1 MESYGNDMSFL
12 SQEGYPSIDFTL
24 LDRPSTSVASAPEFT
39 APLLPDSSFPSL
51 DFLDGS
57 GIDSLGGVLRNAEEA
72 HFHSHGRPELQKDID
87 WRKEKALHASSANMY
102 IQGGENPEPKL
113 SSSQLHIPVSQGNF
127 FSAKQSGSDN
137 LQAQLSTSGNRVGD
151 EVHDFFEQEHLSQ
164 QQSQLDK
171 ANWSVMNNNAWPDDS
186 QNNESRHI
194 HQSSYNTE
202 PNPQPDDGLHSS
214 RMALG
219 VRSPQEGPNNNVMK
233 SQSRNQPVIF
243 DSLLNGPSTGHIRS
257 NHATSAGDGGTPER
271 NQSSTGSLA
280 GPDIQQGHIVGQGSN
295 HSRNSSEGVENV
307 EARVNYDFLGS
318 QLLLKG
324 QPQAGPQFHGTRLQ
338 PGLEEQLW
346 KHYSYQ
352 KQLQELHRQQQI
364 PQLEQHARQHQA
376 QQLEQQARQPQ
387 AQQLGQQARQAQAQ
401 LLEHQ
406 RRQQVQ
412 LMQQARRQH
421 AQQLEHQARQQ
432 QAQQLQQQARQQQ
445 AQQLEHARQ
454 QQAQLLEQHARQQ
467 LEQHARQQQAQQLE
481 QHSRQQQLQ
490 QLLVGDKQNLGN
502 QFSPSPYGSSMHNVS
517 NFMHSGGLMSQM
529 AIESHNPSL
538 LPGNLHQFNVGN
550 MNGMLNCPPSLPGL
564 PNEALL
570 AQDPYLAWQA
580 MTMMGAQLDPSVYGS
595 STSTMRDAAGQPLN
609 LYPSSQGAVQE
620 LADAANKIP
629 SAANHQVGKPVV
641 RTPVLGASV
650 LGNHRTSSF
659 DPISAENDGK
669 QKALNKSLFGQSF
682 PQNFPQPSETPQGI
696 SNFPQGTTIPRNSQ
710 VQDFHLNQ
718 QHRSWTEDI
727 GQKENFQEG
736 PSQVLV
742 NSDAPSESGFYNSQ
756 PSGWHSVHSPQV
768 VASSDSRIQ
777 NTNAGQYVHQGSY
790 QMGNADIFGS
800 LASKP
805 QGSWSALM
813 QSAVA
818 ESPSGDADQDDWSS
832 LSLQKT
838 EPASGDYLQLQ
849 PNPKQQSI
857 WSEQNVSVS
866 SSMNGRSFHLLNNVN
881 SQLGVQSVQGLQ
893 QSGSEVG
900 SHLESKLENIQH
912 NNQIKLQPGSSSQFL
927 QETPRQAS
935 GLQEQTLY
943 QPSDNSRSIHSHT
956 NFDDQHQNS
965 WKSQDIEQ
973 VPSDVR
979 VSSHY
984 VNFDGR
990 QQFNSL
996 GDQGNSKTE
1005 SDRIFHLTSKEQ
1017 SCWSKSEAQGT
1028 EQNNLLVNANKGH
1041 DKNENDNIT
1050 HLEREQLGSHV
1061 QKGEDQ
1067 TYHTRNEVSKDTATP
1082 FQHQDP
1088 NVNSCQNGQII
1099 QQEGFHMGRFP
1110 RNPNTDNLE
1119 SNAERYEQTPESN
1132 YQLNSNNVILDSYA
1146 KNRRVGNTSVYQQG
1160 NSSLALNPF
1169 PNVCDSSQRYTND
1182 ISRSQYSQN
1191 DCTSVGQI
1199 AGKGDLNQSAKAG
1212 SDYTGKSPQ
1221 REDDLQSLSNMNHW
1235 GYSRL
1240 SKMSTGSGESS
1251 GNDMLRMPPRHL
1263 LQQAAGMVSMNQWH
1277 AESVKQDSSLR
1288 GIAHLDSQ
1296 VQNTPE
1302 QPDFGQ
1308 SKVVRTASLNSTM
1321 NAGKDV
1327 LNTNLQTNLREQL
1340 GGGHLK
1346 DFSIGYASANSSVFD
1361 SPTNISGSNK
1371 PASLSS
1377 QNVLD
1382 LLSRPDNPNE
1392 SDPLKHTI
1400 CSEQNASVDP
1410 CESSSPD
1417 VSLTHFGHN
1426 QSSSPLSPRGFGL
1439 RLAPP
1444 ARMQSRSLQTSASMQ
1459 TANVINDRQ
1468 THPSKGESAQKSA
1481 ALATHQDSLSK
1492 VSDAATAE
1500 GKSLH
1505 VTSSPKPLSVPC
1517 ESSPTSLKDNA
1528 VKLDKSPYIA
1538 ASDIHPSTQLQYIQ
1552 HPNATGQFI
1561 SIPQSVVP
1569 RAVTQRQANMQGNTI
1584 STHQLQGS
1592 QDVAVAG
1599 QVTPTCHSATPSTVS
1614 SVNAVIERETE
1625 MPGSLTPSTQPFSQI
1640 NYQNALLVQDGLGRS
1655 HQFLPV
1661 NSNLSGPRNP
1671 DQGLQESQ
1679 SNSAHH
1685 LPGPSGRPQTAEF
1698 SKLLNALKTTLAN
1711 RQRMSMGAE
1720 KVLPNSFDSF
1730 RPSMGGPG
1738 NNLQSYLPS
1747 MDSQPKFGMVG
1758 KPMASVHGQIIRPS
1772 IINSQQPPSAGELS
1786 KQESSFQQMASDRAE
1801 SSASPGPQT
1810 SAMVLPIAAA
1820 TLPHQTFAAS
1830 PQLSMLQSQGQD
1842 QRRFLLSKIHSGTA
1856 TSVAS
1861 PFHSSI
1867 CAHNQEQS
1875 NPTSGQD
1882 YQSQVNLRAACPP
1895 TQQQSDSCSDD
1906 PVESQAS
1913 EPSDAPHHQYI
1924 SSSRMSPMTTMQ
1936 TDFDRQAVKRLKI
1949 SDAGSGGIDPNLK
1962 AKSIDQTMNPH
1973 YGIGQ
1978 FKIATTHRTA
1988 QQQVSLPVDAR
1999 MLPSSQGIKERREEA
2014 SNQGMVSIMQNRLQ
2028 NQGYNHNIYGSSQ
2041 SSSGAGDRNHFNPQI
2056 LNSRLLQFGPNTNE
2070 RLLALQVASMYK
2082 RLGESGRSGTL
2093 NPQQIPPGRNVEH
2106 LFPGS
2111 GLAPTI
2117 TSHTSQSDLKEVES
2131 AVPVRS
2137 PTAMSLPVMEG
2148 HTANQHQYYLS
2159 KGNIGAPVA
2168 VLPTKRKK
2176 EVSRLIPWHVD
2187 ITQAGGHLP
2196 TTSDAELA
2204 WASSTNRLTEKEE
2217 DEIDNQEE
2225 GAGSVPR
2232 VKRRL
2237 KLTTQLMQQLIP
2249 PIPAAVVRGKASVEY
2264 EDATYTLAKTALR
2277 DACKLASTSRKD
2289 MGKKAE
2295 NENLAFG
2302 QLQKPKR
2309 LKGNSVLRIAESF
2322 MDRAKNLE
2330 DEFSRLEASSL
2341 TTDLRSDTQ
2350 DLESLSIMN
2359 RLVKH
2364 HGRNLPVDHSKVII
2378 EERESSSDS
2387 AFCTRK
2393 LCPQRYV
2400 TAVPMPRN
2408 LPEGVLCFSL

>member
-1 MESYGNDMSFL
+1 MESYGNDMFL

-57 GIDSLGGVLRNAEEA
+57 AIDSLGGVLRNAEEA
-72 HFHSHGRPELQKDID
+72 HFHGHGRPELHKDID
-87 WRKEKALHASSANMY
+87 WRKEKTLHASSANMY

-113 SSSQLHIPVSQGNF
+113 SSSQLHMPVPQGNF

-171 ANWSVMNNNAWPDDS
+171 ANWSVTNNNAWPSDS
-186 QNNESRHI
+186 QNSESRHV

-202 PNPQPDDGLHSS
+202 PNTQPDDGIYSS

-219 VRSPQEGPNNNVMK
+219 VRSPQEDPNNNVMK
-233 SQSRNQPVIF
+233 SQSRNQPLIF
-243 DSLLNGPSTGHIRS
+243 DSLLNGSSAGHIRS
-257 NHATSAGDGGTPER
+257 NQSTSAGDGGTPER

-295 HSRNSSEGVENV
+295 NSRNSSEGMENV
-307 EARVNYDFLGS
+307 EARANYDFLGN
-318 QLLLKG
+318 QLVLKG

-338 PGLEEQLW
+338 QGLDEGHLW
-346 KHYSYQ
+346 KQYAYQ
-352 KQLQELHRQQQI
+352 KHLQELHRQQQI
-364 PQLEQHARQHQA
+364 PQLEQHARQQQA
-376 QQLEQQARQPQ
+376 QQLEQQARQQPQ
-387 AQQLGQQARQAQAQ
+387 AQQLGQQLRQPQAL
-401 LLEHQ
+401 LLEQ
-406 RRQQVQ
+406 QVRRQQVQ
-412 LMQQARRQH
+412 QFMQARRQQ
-421 AQQLEHQARQQ
+421 AQQLEYQARQQ
-432 QAQQLQQQARQQQ
+432 QVQQLQQARQQQ
-445 AQQLEHARQ
+445 AQQFEQQARQ

-467 LEQHARQQQAQQLE
+467 QA
-481 QHSRQQQLQ
+481 QQLQ

-502 QFSPSPYGSSMHNVS
+502 QFSPSAYGSSMHNVS
-517 NFMHSGGLMSQM
+517 NFMHSSGLMSQM
-529 AIESHNPSL
+529 AIESQNPSL
-538 LPGNLHQFNVGN
+538 LQGNLHQFNVGN
-550 MNGMLNCPPSLPGL
+550 MNGMLNCSPSLQGL
-564 PNEALL
+564 PAEAVLS
-570 AQDPYLAWQA
+570 QDPYLAWQA
-580 MTMMGAQLDPSVYGS
+580 MTLMGAHLDPSVYVS
-595 STSTMRDAAGQPLN
+595 STNNMRDAAGQPLN
-609 LYPSSQGAVQE
+609 VYPSSQGAVQE
-620 LADAANKIP
+620 LADAVNKIP
-629 SAANHQVGKPVV
+629 SAANHQVAKPVV
-641 RTPVLGASV
+641 RTPVLAASV
-650 LGNHRTSSF
+650 LGNHRTNSF
-659 DPISAENDGK
+659 DPISAENDVK

-682 PQNFPQPSETPQGI
+682 SQNFPQPSETAQGI
-696 SNFPQGTTIPRNSQ
+696 SNFPQGTTVPRNSQ

-718 QHRSWTEDI
+718 QNRSWTEDM

-736 PSQVLV
+736 PSQVLA
-742 NSDAPSESGFYNSQ
+742 NSDAPSESAFYNSQ
-756 PSGWHSVHSPQV
+756 PSGWHSAHSAQI

-777 NTNAGQYVHQGSY
+777 NMNAGQYVHQGSY

-838 EPASGDYLQLQ
+838 EPASGDYLQLP

-857 WSEQNVSVS
+857 WSEQNVPVS

-881 SQLGVQSVQGLQ
+881 PQLGVQSVQGLQ

-900 SHLESKLENIQH
+900 SHLESNLEDTQH

-935 GLQEQTLY
+935 GLQEQTHY
-943 QPSDNSRSIHSHT
+943 QPSDNSRNTHPHT
-956 NFDDQHQNS
+956 NFDEQHQNS

-973 VPSDVR
+973 VPSDGR
-979 VSSHY
+979 VTSHY
-984 VNFDGR
+984 MNFDGR
-990 QQFNSL
+990 QQFNSS
-996 GDQGNSKTE
+996 GDLGNSKTE

-1017 SCWSKSEAQGT
+1017 SWSKSEAQGT
-1028 EQNNLLVNANKGH
+1028 EQNNLLINADKGH
-1041 DKNENDNIT
+1041 DKNENDNIM
-1050 HLEREQLGSHV
+1050 HLEREQLVSHV

-1067 TYHTRNEVSKDTATP
+1067 AYHTISEVNKDTAMQ

-1088 NVNSCQNGQII
+1088 NVNSCQNGQLM

-1110 RNPNTDNLE
+1110 RNPNADNLE
-1119 SNAERYEQTPESN
+1119 NNAERYEQTPESN
-1132 YQLNSNNVILDSYA
+1132 YQLNSNNVILDPYA
-1146 KNRRVGNTSVYQQG
+1146 KNRRVVNTSVYQQG

-1169 PNVCDSSQRYTND
+1169 PNICDSSQRYTND
-1182 ISRSQYSQN
+1182 INRSQYSQI
-1191 DCTSVGQI
+1191 DCTSAGQI
-1199 AGKGDLNQSAKAG
+1199 AGKGDPNQSAKSG

-1221 REDDLQSLSNMNHW
+1221 REDDLSNMNHW
-1235 GYSRL
+1235 GFSRL
-1240 SKMSTGSGESS
+1240 SKMNTGSGESS
-1251 GNDMLRMPPRHL
+1251 GNDMLRMPPRHM
-1263 LQQAAGMVSMNQWH
+1263 LQQAVGMASMNQWH

-1288 GIAHLDSQ
+1288 GVAHVDSQ
-1296 VQNTPE
+1296 GQRAPE

-1308 SKVVRTASLNSTM
+1308 SKVVRTVPLNSTM

-1327 LNTNLQTNLREQL
+1327 LNTNLQTNIREQL
-1340 GGGHLK
+1340 GGGHPK
-1346 DFSIGYASANSSVFD
+1346 DFSTGHGSVNSSVFD
-1361 SPTNISGSNK
+1361 SSTNIRGSNK

-1382 LLSRPDNPNE
+1382 LLSKPDNPNE
-1392 SDPLKHTI
+1392 SDTLKRTI
-1400 CSEQNASVDP
+1400 SSEQNASVDL

-1426 QSSSPLSPRGFGL
+1426 QSSSPLSPQGFGL

-1444 ARMQSRSLQTSASMQ
+1444 AQLLQRMQGRSLQTSASVQ

-1468 THPSKGESAQKSA
+1468 THPSKGESAQKSVA
-1481 ALATHQDSLSK
+1481 SATHQDSLSK
-1492 VSDAATAE
+1492 VSDTVTAE
-1500 GKSLH
+1500 GKSSH
-1505 VTSSPKPLSVPC
+1505 VTTSPKQLSVPC
-1517 ESSPTSLKDNA
+1517 ESSPTGLKENA
-1528 VKLDKSPYIA
+1528 VKLDTPTYIA

-1552 HPNATGQFI
+1552 HPNAPGQLI
-1561 SIPQSVVP
+1561 SIPQSVVS
-1569 RAVTQRQANMQGNTI
+1569 RAVTQRQANMQGNMI
-1584 STHQLQGS
+1584 SMHQLQGT
-1592 QDVAVAG
+1592 QDIAVAG
-1599 QVTPTCHSATPSTVS
+1599 QVTSAGHSVTPSTVS
-1614 SVNAVIERETE
+1614 SVNAVLERETE
-1625 MPGSLTPSTQPFSQI
+1625 MQGSLTPSTRPFSQM
-1640 NYQNALLVQDGLGRS
+1640 NYQNALLVQDGFGRS
-1655 HQFLPV
+1655 HQVMPV
-1661 NSNLSGPRNP
+1661 NSNLSGPRNS

-1679 SNSAHH
+1679 SNSSH
-1685 LPGPSGRPQTAEF
+1685 LQQGPSGRPHTADF

-1711 RQRMSMGAE
+1711 RQKMSIGAE
-1720 KVLPNSFDSF
+1720 KVSPSSFDSF

-1738 NNLQSYLPS
+1738 NNFQSFLPS
-1747 MDSQPKFGMVG
+1747 SDSQMKFNMIG
-1758 KPMASVHGQIIRPS
+1758 KPTASFHGQIIRPS
-1772 IINSQQPPSAGELS
+1772 MLNSQQPPSTGELS
-1786 KQESSFQQMASDRAE
+1786 RQESSFQQMASDRAE
-1801 SSASPGPQT
+1801 SSANPGPQT
-1810 SAMVLPIAAA
+1810 SVMTLPITAA
-1820 TLPHQTFAAS
+1820 TLPLQTFAAS
-1830 PQLSMLQSQGQD
+1830 PQLSMLHSQGQD
-1842 QRRFLLSKIHSGTA
+1842 QRNFLLSRIHPGTA

-1861 PFHSSI
+1861 PFHSGI
-1867 CAHNQEQS
+1867 CTHNQEQS
-1875 NPTSGQD
+1875 RPTSGPD
-1882 YQSQVNLRAACPP
+1882 SQSQVNLRSAYPP
-1895 TQQQSDSCSDD
+1895 AQQQSDSCSDD

-1949 SDAGSGGIDPNLK
+1949 ADAGSGGIDPSLK
-1962 AKSIDQTMNPH
+1962 AKSIDQTVNPH

-1978 FKIATTHRTA
+1978 FKIATTTRTA

-1999 MLPSSQGIKERREEA
+1999 MLPTSKGIKERHEEA
-2014 SNQGMVSIMQNRLQ
+2014 SNQGMVSLVQNRLQ
-2028 NQGYNHNIYGSSQ
+2028 NQGHNHNIYGSSQ
-2041 SSSGAGDRNHFNPQI
+2041 SSSGTGDRNHFNPQN
-2056 LNSRLLQFGPNTNE
+2056 LNPRLVQLGPNTNE
-2070 RLLALQVASMYK
+2070 RLLALRVAAMYK
-2082 RLGESGRSGTL
+2082 RLGEPGRAGTY

-2111 GLAPTI
+2111 GLPPTI
-2117 TSHTSQSDLKEVES
+2117 TGHTSHSDLKEVES
-2131 AVPVRS
+2131 AVPVRN
-2137 PTAMSLPVMEG
+2137 PTTVSMPIMEG
-2148 HTANQHQYYLS
+2148 HIANQHQYYLS
-2159 KGNIGAPVA
+2159 KANIGAPVT
-2168 VLPTKRKK
+2168 VLPIKRKK
-2176 EVSRLIPWHVD
+2176 VMSRPIPWHVD

-2249 PIPAAVVRGKASVEY
+2249 PIPAAVVCGKASVEY
-2264 EDATYTLAKTALR
+2264 ENATYTLAKTALR
-2277 DACKLASTSRKD
+2277 DACKLVSTSRKD
-2289 MGKKAE
+2289 MGKNAE

-2302 QLQKPKR
+2302 QLQKSKR

-2330 DEFSRLEASSL
+2330 DEFSRLEASSSM
-2341 TTDLRSDTQ
+2341 TGLRSDTQ
-2350 DLESLSIMN
+2350 DLESFSITN

-2387 AFCTRK
+2387 AFCIRK